1 MQCLLQNLLT
11 LHSNIN
17 SLRCTPTLI
26 ASFTSVFSSFTSVNV
41 GKLQYTAVSPLTTGN
56 INPKHCRL
64 RGPRCI
70 TKQTC
75 VVTFSNKLIFH
86 CLGGCRHCNQIT
98 LSFYCV
104 LHSFSCVFHRNQR
117 TFQGFSLQHYSS
129 SHRVSDANQLTLHMP
144 LRSMSS
150 NGTIRIT
157 HSTKQNLLVL
167 NAPFIHMRLLRFTQN
182 VITI

>member
-1 MQCLLQNLLT
+1 MRCLLQNLLT

-17 SLRCTPTLI
+17 SLWCTPTLI

-41 GKLQYTAVSPLTTGN
+41 DKLQYTAVSLLTTGN
-56 INPKHCRL
+56 IKPKHRRL

-70 TKQTC
+70 TKHTSI
-75 VVTFSNKLIFH
+75 VTFNKKLIFDR
-86 CLGGCRHCNQIT
+86 LDGCRHCNQIT

-104 LHSFSCVFHRNQR
+104 LHRNQR
-117 TFQGFSLQHYSS
+117 TFQGFSPQHYSS
-129 SHRVSDANQLTLHMP
+129 IHRASDANQLTLHMP
-144 LRSMSS
+144 FRSMSS

-167 NAPFIHMRLLRFTQN
+167 NAPCVHMRLLRFTQN